1 MVSYTERND
10 ITRLIGARELT
21 PAERKSMKKEN
32 EQKMQQEETD
42 LNDELVVPEKCSAQ
56 AAA

>member
-1 MVSYTERND
+1 
-10 ITRLIGARELT
+10 LIGARELT